1 MKMKPTQPKT
11 EPFEEVAAIID
22 ISANVEIQGQ
32 PDEMQRNKSVI
43 EHISQEMAAPEFTR
57 SFKQC
62 RNKMKWL
69 KHENKRVIDNNNMCV
84 CR

>member
-32 PDEMQRNKSVI
+32 IDEMQRNKSVI
-43 EHISQEMAAPEFTR
+43 EHISQEMAGST
-57 SFKQC
+57 
-62 RNKMKWL
+62 
-69 KHENKRVIDNNNMCV
+69 
-84 CR
+84 